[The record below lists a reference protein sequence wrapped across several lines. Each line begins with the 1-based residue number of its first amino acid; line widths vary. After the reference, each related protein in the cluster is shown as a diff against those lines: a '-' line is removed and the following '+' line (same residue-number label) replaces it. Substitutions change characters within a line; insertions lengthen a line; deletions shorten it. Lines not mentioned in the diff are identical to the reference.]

1 MRYIEKNQKYYCDNC
16 KAWQNIPGPQAAKN
30 YRLIGTITPAL
41 EYRVGPGNV
50 LFGQPGL
57 MLTRDPTVTMQS
69 KTKGGLGMALGRKL
83 LTGET
88 LSQMEYAGSG
98 LVRLSAGYAGKI
110 VDIPLR
116 GTPLRAK
123 SGAYI
128 AAEAGIEVGTTTEK
142 IGTAIIGGTG
152 LFQLLMTGQGT
163 VFLQSVGDI
172 IEGTLAQGQELV
184 IDENHF
190 LACDDSISRERE
202 RVKGFRNIM
211 TGGEGLYCLKLKGPG
226 RYWVETGNL
235 FTAASGA
242 RQT

>member
-1 MRYIEKNQKYYCDNC
+1 MRYIEQNQRHYCDTC
-16 KAWQNIPGPQAAKN
+16 KAWQNVPGQAAAKN
-30 YRLIGTITPAL
+30 YKLVGTITPVL
-41 EYRVGPGNV
+41 EYHVGPGKV

-57 MLTRDPTVTMQS
+57 MVTRDPSVTMES
-69 KTKGGLGMALGRKL
+69 KTKGGLGAALGRKL

-88 LSQMEYAGSG
+88 LSQMEYAGNG
-98 LVRLSAGYAGKI
+98 TVRLSAGYAGKI
-110 VDIPLR
+110 VDIHVAGVPLR
-116 GTPLRAK
+116 SK

-152 LFQLLMTGQGT
+152 LFQLLMTGQGV

-172 IEGTLAQGQELV
+172 IEGTLGPGQELI

-190 LACDDSISRERE
+190 LACDDTVSRERE
-202 RVKGFRNIM
+202 RVKGLRNIM
-211 TGGEGLYCLKLKGPG
+211 TGGEGLYCMKLRGPG

-235 FTAASGA
+235 WTAAAGA